1 MGSLTLPTAGTVF
14 FDTQI
19 AIYSVEKHSVYAAVI
34 RPLWIAAQ
42 AGTLQ
47 AAASELII
55 SECLVRPLRNGDKLL
70 ERDFEAFWGSGHIGL
85 EPISNAVLR
94 KSAELR
100 AKYKSLRTPDA
111 IHAATAI
118 LRGAALLVTNDYNFQ
133 QVSELKSVFLND
145 LLKP

>member
-1 MGSLTLPTAGTVF
+1 MGSLILPTAGAVF

-19 AIYSVEKHSVYAAVI
+19 AIYSVEKHPVYAAVI

-42 AGTLQ
+42 SGSLR

-55 SECLVRPLRNGDKLL
+55 PECLVRPLRNGDKLL
-70 ERDFEAFWGSGHIGL
+70 ERDFEAFWSSGHIGL

-94 KSAELR
+94 KVAELR
-100 AKYKSLRTPDA
+100 AKYISLRTPDA

-118 LRGAALLVTNDYNFQ
+118 LAGAALFITNDDNFR
-133 QVSELKSVFLND
+133 QVAEVQSVFLDD
-145 LLKP
+145 LFP